1 MPRILIIDDD
11 DELRWLLG
19 RMLVAAGYEV
29 QEATDG
35 KAGLACYR
43 QERSDVVLTDIV
55 MPHSDGLETIRA
67 LRLEDSEVKIIAMS
81 GGDRGLRSDAYGASR
96 FLLKPF
102 TLEQLLTALAD
113 VLGSDAPVN
122 RGDES
127 DAHRGQ

>member
-1 MPRILIIDDD
+1 MPRVLVIDDD
-11 DELRWLLG
+11 DELRWLIA
-19 RMLVAAGYEV
+19 RMLIAAGYEV

-67 LRLEDSEVKIIAMS
+67 LRLTDSAVKIIAMS
-81 GGDRGLRSDAYGASR
+81 GGDRGLRSGDYGASR

-102 TLEQLLTALAD
+102 TLDELLTAVAE
-113 VLGSDAPVN
+113 VLGDDAP
-122 RGDES
+122 R
-127 DAHRGQ
+127 